1 MAAVGGVALVLGAA
15 LLFAMNLSRGPL
27 WAGSAALLTGLGM
40 GFGNSCRVLA
50 AQSSVPW
57 HERGIAT
64 SMGLFTRMRGQS
76 VGAAMFGG
84 MLNLGLA
91 RSLPGAGDVVERL
104 MEPGQRASLGAA
116 SIARLAQAVASLLH
130 QVYLVPGLLAPAALA
145 LSPVRSIPIT
155 AAGVVAVTAEGRQ
168 VAWQPFRRRLW
179 PLC

>member
-1 MAAVGGVALVLGAA
+1 
-15 LLFAMNLSRGPL
+15 
-27 WAGSAALLTGLGM
+27 
-40 GFGNSCRVLA
+40 
-50 AQSSVPW
+50 
-57 HERGIAT
+57 
-64 SMGLFTRMRGQS
+64 MGLFTRMRGQS